1 MDLEHIRTQVKQVA
15 SELFADFPLEDGS
28 IVVLGCSSSEICGA
42 HIGKG
47 SSAEVGKAVVE
58 TLLCMV
64 REKNA
69 FLAVQCCEHL
79 NRALVAE
86 RELAR
91 RHGFRVVS
99 AVPALHA
106 GGACAM
112 AAYKNAKMPVLLEHI
127 EADAGIDIGDT
138 FIGMHVKHVQ
148 IPFRPSIKEIGAAH
162 VTCLKH
168 RPKLIGGERAQ
179 YTTLHLN
186 DC

>member
-1 MDLEHIRTQVKQVA
+1 MDIQQIQNQVA
-15 SELFADFPLEDGS
+15 QVAEELFLDFDITGG
-28 IVVLGCSSSEICGA
+28 IVVLGCSSSEVCGA
-42 HIGKG
+42 RIGKG
-47 SSAEVGKAVVE
+47 SSAEVGRAVVE
-58 TLLCMV
+58 ALLPLV
-64 REKNA
+64 RRRGA

-86 RELAR
+86 RALAKQ
-91 RHGFRVVS
+91 HGFPIVT

-106 GGACAM
+106 GGACAV
-112 AAYKNAKMPVLLEHI
+112 AAWQNAEDPVLLEHI
-127 EADAGIDIGDT
+127 CADAGIDIGDT

-162 VTCLKH
+162 VTCLKN

-179 YTTLHLN
+179 YTEKHLG